1 MAKRPTG
8 VQTVAKTRRPPTQRT
23 TKVYVRYE
31 VIDPNG
37 QVAEGFKVRNLGVE
51 KDVKRIVDMT
61 LSGQLDGQY
70 LPVEI
75 VYKMAT
81 GETGQEDL
89 AQAAE

>member
-23 TKVYVRYE
+23 TRVYVRYE
-31 VIDPNG
+31 VVDPNG
-37 QVAEGFKVRNLGVE
+37 QVVQGFKVRNLGIE
-51 KDVKRIVDMT
+51 KDVQRIVNMT
-61 LSGQLDGQY
+61 LNGELDGLY

-81 GETGQEDL
+81 GEAQEEL